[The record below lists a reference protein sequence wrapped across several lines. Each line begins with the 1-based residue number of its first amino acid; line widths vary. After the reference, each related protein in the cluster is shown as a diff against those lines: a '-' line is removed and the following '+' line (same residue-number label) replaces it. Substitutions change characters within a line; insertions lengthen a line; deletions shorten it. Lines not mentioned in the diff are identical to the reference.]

1 MTATIATEHH
11 TGNALAPSRSRVGTR
26 PSRTAERRRQLVAWL
41 RQARGHGVWILL
53 WSIVSWV
60 GTALSPTLLERPVL
74 LMALAPRATFVLLA
88 APHMGLWSFVALGTL
103 RLSLTDWNWYLV
115 GRRFPERGAAK
126 ADRARTDQSRFPWV
140 RWTLRITDQ
149 LCRWLAGRRLVAGA
163 VLFFRPN
170 GKYLGVAGAY
180 GVGPALAAATSLSGT
195 VLYLIAMHQGLGA
208 LLG

>member
-1 MTATIATEHH
+1 MTATIATDHH
-11 TGNALAPSRSRVGTR
+11 TGTPLAPSRERVGTR
-26 PSRTAERRRQLVAWL
+26 PSRSAARRRQLVDWL
-41 RQARGHGVWILL
+41 RQARGHGVWILI
-53 WSIVSWV
+53 WSVVSWV
-60 GTALSPTLLERPVL
+60 GTALSPTLLDRPVL

-88 APHMGLWSFVALGTL
+88 APHLGLWSFVALGTL

-126 ADRARTDQSRFPWV
+126 AERARDQQSRFVWV
-140 RWTLRITDQ
+140 RWTLRVTDQ

-180 GVGPALAAATSLSGT
+180 GVGPVLAGVSSLSGT
-195 VLYLIAMHQGLGA
+195 VLYLIAMHQGIGA
-208 LLG
+208 LL